1 MLNKKMKITQL
12 LKIIFAINKTE
23 EEEAFIERLISINF
37 PLKVINYVIGNN
49 NSCDQKTTKNEKF
62 RETSKKDE

>member
-49 NSCDQKTTKNEKF
+49 ISCDQKTTKFEKI
-62 RETSKKDE
+62 